1 LKAELESDEE
11 RGIQRALKNLAFT
24 NGVGNFFF
32 CYNLLF
38 GEDLHGIDAFCVLF
52 ADLENFSKGPS
63 SDKLKEFKV
72 TGSQGSLRL
81 LEMKVGYCNGCV
93 NPVDTDL
100 VLLIGNLDTYF
111 ASNLFIFKRFE
122 SVEY

>member
-1 LKAELESDEE
+1 MEAELESDEE
-11 RGIQRALKNLAFT
+11 RGIQRALENLAFT

-52 ADLENFSKGPS
+52 ADLENLSKGPS

-81 LEMKVGYCNGCV
+81 LEIKVNC
-93 NPVDTDL
+93 
-100 VLLIGNLDTYF
+100 
-111 ASNLFIFKRFE
+111 
-122 SVEY
+122 